1 MRAAVSRNL
10 YGSVWRMLP
19 EASMASTTARV
30 SRVEAAAACA
40 GKAQEP
46 AGKSVKIKIR
56 RAAEKK
62 PRFLS
67 LPLKT
72 IKRFSSIV
80 CRKDIV
86 S

>member
-46 AGKSVKIKIR
+46 AGKSVKIR
-56 RAAEKK
+56 MAAEKK
-62 PRFLS
+62 PRILS
-67 LPLKT
+67 LPLKI
-72 IKRFSSIV
+72 IKRFSSIM

-86 S
+86 C